1 MNVAHPLAVS
11 VNLAQAHH
19 RLGAEVIDLAAAMS
33 ATGRLRRSLPPGYPV
48 AVRSSG
54 VLQSRHALELPPDR
68 ERIDSYLICATPRTG
83 SSLLCGLLDSTGVAG
98 HPESWFRRQDEREF
112 AASWGIADASD
123 GTFGYAGY
131 FRAAVAAGST
141 ANGVFAA
148 RIMWGTMDEVTAHLA
163 AVYPGYAGSAAGLL
177 SAAFGRT
184 RFVYLRR
191 GDVVA
196 QAVSLLRAEQT
207 GVWFETA
214 DERQEPAAEPGFDFG
229 QARDLVRQIEEDN
242 AAWEEWFAAEG
253 IQPYRV
259 LYEEL
264 DADPVRVASGVLG
277 FLGLGLPAGREITVR
292 HKRLADELNA
302 RWAEATV
309 STRHENGRAGLR
321 ELEQARADA
330 VADPRPS
337 GAGAGAGGCGG

>member
-1 MNVAHPLAVS
+1 MLPAPA
-11 VNLAQAHH
+11 
-19 RLGAEVIDLAAAMS
+19 S
-33 ATGRLRRSLPPGYPV
+33 ARQR
-48 AVRSSG
+48 A
-54 VLQSRHALELPPDR
+54 
-68 ERIDSYLICATPRTG
+68 DSYLICATPRTG

-98 HPESWFRRQDEREF
+98 HPQSWFRRQAELEF
-112 AASWGIADASD
+112 AASWGITDASE
-123 GTFGYAGY
+123 GTFGYPDY
-131 FRAAVAAGST
+131 FRAAAAAGST

-163 AVYPGYAGSAAGLL
+163 SVHPGHAGSASGLL

-214 DERQEPAAEPGFDFG
+214 DERQEPTVQPGFDFG
-229 QARDLVRQIEEDN
+229 QVRDLVQQVKEDN
-242 AAWEEWFAAEG
+242 VSWEAWFAAEG

-264 DADPVRVASGVLG
+264 DADPIGIASGVLG
-277 FLGLGLPAGREITVR
+277 FLGLDLPDGREITVR

-302 RWAEATV
+302 QWIGSYRLHEA
-309 STRHENGRAGLR
+309 R
-321 ELEQARADA
+321 ER
-330 VADPRPS
+330 PRP
-337 GAGAGAGGCGG
+337 